1 MLPGYKRPSEKSTAE
16 AKGESG
22 ALSRQPALLR
32 GILPKAFQVHTLS
45 LLVMTT
51 TCRLCSLTSPTPS
64 QHEGEH
70 LAALLSAHK
79 KKKWKPRVFTQGDPT
94 RGAESVSIFPL
105 CCERAPPWTG
115 DSWHTFCRR
124 LASFCVARPWRVR
137 AMLSGKSPPKLE
149 CSPLCY

>member
-32 GILPKAFQVHTLS
+32 GLLPKAFQVHTLS

-79 KKKWKPRVFTQGDPT
+79 KKKMKAQG
-94 RGAESVSIFPL
+94 IY
-105 CCERAPPWTG
+105 TG
-115 DSWHTFCRR
+115 RSYQGC
-124 LASFCVARPWRVR
+124 
-137 AMLSGKSPPKLE
+137 
-149 CSPLCY
+149 